1 MTPDE
6 LRAEIEA
13 GAIDTVVLA
22 FPDHYGRL
30 MGKRLTGRFFLDTGL
45 ADGTHACD
53 YLFTVDMEMEP
64 VEGYDYANWD
74 RGYGDFH
81 MTPDLT
87 TIRRCGWT
95 NGAAI
100 VMCNAH
106 DDATHAPVPIA
117 PRSILAEHVAAAEAA
132 GFTAKGASELEF
144 FIFRDSYRSAHER
157 GTAIWNRPAGTSR
170 TTTCSRVPASR
181 TTSARRDGCS
191 IAPGSM
197 SRVRRAKRPSGS
209 TS

>member
-6 LRAEIEA
+6 LRAEIET

-30 MGKRLTGRFFLDTGL
+30 MGKRLTGRFFLDAGM

-64 VEGYDYANWD
+64 VEGYDYANWN

-81 MTPDLT
+81 MVPDLT

-95 NGAAI
+95 DGVCEVQGQALYYWREENHFQRCRWGRGGEGRRRPNITNAA
-100 VMCNAH
+100 
-106 DDATHAPVPIA
+106 ATTTSSTTSSRSSVVVSVPSPVP
-117 PRSILAEHVAAAEAA
+117 S
-132 GFTAKGASELEF
+132 S
-144 FIFRDSYRSAHER
+144 
-157 GTAIWNRPAGTSR
+157 
-170 TTTCSRVPASR
+170 VPW
-181 TTSARRDGCS
+181 
-191 IAPGSM
+191 
-197 SRVRRAKRPSGS
+197 
-209 TS
+209 